1 MRARSTAAMLVL
13 GLTGA
18 TVSAAEQPMGPAS
31 GKPGAAMRAPQW
43 GGHIDGRWW
52 AGARAPG
59 GWGAY
64 QRPLRGW
71 TLPAFWAAPQFRVA
85 NWSGFDLPPPTNGYN
100 WSRYY
105 DDAVLID
112 DRGVVHDTIGG
123 VDWNKFDAPGTDY
136 AYRDDWSG
144 TAGFAG
150 ATRMAAAPSIPSGP
164 GAPYAPPPRR
174 ERDVIR
180 AANATDAGPAAASVA
195 RVTPPALAVDD
206 RVAMASAPVPPR
218 PSLPAAAR
226 PGAAYPPPPPAGAM
240 PPPPPPPP
248 RAALPPPPP
257 RVVAAPSRPGAGYP
271 PPPPPGAGY
280 LPPGAA
286 VPPPPPPPPPH
297 LAGYPPAVA
306 IRALPPVPEPM
317 PGEDMPPPPPGYW
330 RAPPPVVTV
339 NNGARVVTTTTP
351 ATAQGYYANG
361 YYYPPPS
368 VVTVTVTSQP
378 MPAAQPTE
386 SWEEEVSYS
395 PARRRRR

>member
-18 TVSAAEQPMGPAS
+18 TVSAAEQPMDPAR
-31 GKPGAAMRAPQW
+31 GKPGAATRAPQW
-43 GGHIDGRWW
+43 GGSIDGRWW

-59 GWGAY
+59 GWASY
-64 QRPLRGW
+64 QRPLRGR
-71 TLPAFWAAPQFRVA
+71 TLPAFWTTPRFRVA
-85 NWSGFDLPPPTNGYN
+85 NWSGFDLPPPTNNYV

-136 AYRDDWSG
+136 AYREDGYD
-144 TAGFAG
+144 TAGPTRV
-150 ATRMAAAPSIPSGP
+150 ATAPRGP
-164 GAPYAPPPRR
+164 GAPYAAPPRR

-180 AANATDAGPAAASVA
+180 PASVPAARPPEVPVA
-195 RVTPPALAVDD
+195 RVSPPVLAVDD
-206 RVAMASAPVPPR
+206 RVAVTRAPVPPR
-218 PSLPAAAR
+218 APLPPAAR

-240 PPPPPPPP
+240 PPPPPPPRP
-248 RAALPPPPP
+248 AVPPPPP
-257 RVVAAPSRPGAGYP
+257 RVAAAPSGPGAGYP
-271 PPPPPGAGY
+271 PPTPPSAGYPPPPPGAGY
-280 LPPGAA
+280 PPPGAA
-286 VPPPPPPPPPH
+286 LPPPPPH

-306 IRALPPVPEPM
+306 VRALPPVPEPLQ
-317 PGEDMPPPPPGYW
+317 GEDMPPPPGYW
-330 RAPPPVVTV
+330 QAPPPVVTV
-339 NNGARVVTTTTP
+339 NNNARVVTTTTP
-351 ATAQGYYANG
+351 ATSQGYYANG

-378 MPAAQPTE
+378 LPAAQPTE

-395 PARRRRR
+395 SGRRRRR